1 MWPRCVEGGVHAP
14 PPTPTLQRPPPCCAV
29 CRARGPPKLCHCQVV
44 ARVLGGSHVPLGL
57 SCALCRGFMASSR
70 ECRGGCLHNL
80 MPPICNQ
87 FRRKAAASVA
97 QHSSGTLSQEALNLP
112 SMGHTPD
119 RVVRLWGGVTDA
131 GPCLQALI

>member
-1 MWPRCVEGGVHAP
+1 MHPPHPNPPAPPSMLCCLQSSGSSQAVSLPSRGEGGGGQPRAP
-14 PPTPTLQRPPPCCAV
+14 WPELCTLQ
-29 CRARGPPKLCHCQVV
+29 
-44 ARVLGGSHVPLGL
+44 
-57 SCALCRGFMASSR
+57 GFMASSR

-131 GPCLQALI
+131 GRCLQALI